1 MALQLNIDNSDVG
14 AGFSAAYAKVSNV
27 KVRNRDGDDIT
38 VMVMV
43 SLYASETARESNSH
57 VVANWHFNI
66 PMPTGDF
73 LPAIYAALKEMPE
86 FAGAIDC

>member
-14 AGFSAAYAKVSNV
+14 AGFSAAYAKVSH
-27 KVRNRDGDDIT
+27 VRVVNRNGDDIK
-38 VMVMV
+38 VDVLV
-43 SLYASETARESNSH
+43 DVYASESARESDSIA
-57 VVANWHFNI
+57 VANWHFTI

-73 LPAIYAALKEMPE
+73 LPAIYNALKEMPE